1 MSEALDRKTLIVLA
15 AAAASVLLF
24 IGSLVW
30 SGSAAARLSEIERAH
45 EEMNRVGGQLKRL
58 IARVDN
64 LERRSAAAGGKGLL
78 AFIDQISDS
87 IGIKDKLVS
96 QKAVPASS
104 NIEKAELAFE
114 KLTLNEAANLF
125 YRIDEQP
132 VLLLVSRVAMA
143 PSFDKPDLI
152 MLDMTVSLVK
162 PDDAK

>member
-1 MSEALDRKTLIVLA
+1 VSEALDRRTLIVLA
-15 AAAASVLLF
+15 AAVASVLLF
-24 IGSLVW
+24 IVSLVW
-30 SGSAAARLSEIERAH
+30 SGSAAARLLEIERAH
-45 EEMNRVGGQLKRL
+45 EEMSRVGGQLKRL
-58 IARVDN
+58 MVRVES

-87 IGIKDKLVS
+87 IGVKDKLVS
-96 QKAVPASS
+96 QKSVPTSS
-104 NIEKAELAFE
+104 NIEKAELTFE

-132 VLLLVSRVAMA
+132 VLLLVNRVAMA

-162 PDDAK
+162 PGDDK